1 MSQLFYA
8 ITTIKLQICN
18 TETKS
23 KATLYNFLKHFQL
36 QYSHHSHHVITYK
49 TLPYLNFNC
58 LDTSPSVDEWKNNHS
73 VQLCTEPEWLSL
85 WNVLNFSVT
94 QYGLMLTSIITDIY
108 YVTITASQVMT
119 LQYYRNVG
127 MYKKWIQRLTS
138 VVPRS
143 FLLVSCRKLTGSS
156 AWTRTDFFSRLC
168 TYYSIV
174 DWVKEF
180 WPLNVSHKG
189 HNQSCMPAMDDIF
202 PAIITA
208 LSLLLHWPWGRL
220 KITIQ
225 DRQTQ
230 DQCFM

>member
-1 MSQLFYA
+1 
-8 ITTIKLQICN
+8 
-18 TETKS
+18 
-23 KATLYNFLKHFQL
+23 
-36 QYSHHSHHVITYK
+36 
-49 TLPYLNFNC
+49 
-58 LDTSPSVDEWKNNHS
+58 
-73 VQLCTEPEWLSL
+73 
-85 WNVLNFSVT
+85 
-94 QYGLMLTSIITDIY
+94 MLTSIITDIY

-225 DRQTQ
+225 DRHKTNALYSVTRLQTFWNSFSSSALTDSITESDWRHMSLNTWNMRGDWSASTRIHVAIRSTSSSVIGYQ
-230 DQCFM
+230 HTHQQHHYFHFSRLT